1 MYKFKKISIR
11 NMGVISN
18 EVFAENC
25 IHTIKQL
32 KKEKEKNWTSKIF
45 LTQFMK
51 KLRANLK
58 ILIP

>member
-11 NMGVISN
+11 NMGFISN

-32 KKEKEKNWTSKIF
+32 KKEKEKRRKGFRRKTGHQKYF
-45 LTQFMK
+45 
-51 KLRANLK
+51 
-58 ILIP
+58 